1 MKWIESKLYSWAQR
15 MVINGA
21 KSSQS
26 PVTGSTVPV
35 LFSIFIN
42 DMDDGAE
49 GTLSKFADGTKL
61 IGAAIQRDLDRM
73 EKWAG
78 KNFMK
83 FSQGKCKVL
92 HLGRNSPM
100 HQDMLGPLSW

>member
-1 MKWIESKLYSWAQR
+1 MA
-15 MVINGA
+15 
-21 KSSQS
+21 
-26 PVTGSTVPV
+26 
-35 LFSIFIN
+35 
-42 DMDDGAE
+42 DGAE

-61 IGAAIQRDLDRM
+61 IGAAIQRDLDRT

-83 FSQGKCKVL
+83 FSKGKCKVL

-100 HQDMLGPLSW
+100 HQDTLGPLSWQAGCQKKT